1 MTFYDICGSYFF
13 YKKLMVGS
21 RFPFFCFCCIPAVL
35 LKNRAAKYY
44 HIKMPKKSS
53 TSSNSSNKKQKNS
66 DELKTPPPSKIS
78 NSSAVE
84 TFIDLCAED
93 GKLYQNAFEEDIE
106 ASVKYELKDI
116 DFEDKVNIAKELR
129 ELISN
134 EKVRA
139 VKKLKHFKETY
150 EKDANEN
157 EEGYLNSVVE
167 KSVTESGVIVTV
179 STDDEN
185 LLFEKKKLT
194 NFIQVIDEEL
204 ESRKK
209 ARSVLVWTM
218 ALEDIEKNN
227 FAKAD
232 DNTSI
237 IRSHRGSS
245 SSSSASSSSIR
256 RSSGVLTLRAL
267 QSPSAA
273 GVNMNPV
280 ISEAGSPAATTS
292 VHNSQA

>member
-1 MTFYDICGSYFF
+1 MTFAAVTFF

-21 RFPFFCFCCIPAVL
+21 RFPFFCSCCNPAVL

-53 TSSNSSNKKQKNS
+53 TSSNSSNKKQKIS
-66 DELKTPPPSKIS
+66 DELKTPPSKIS
-78 NSSAVE
+78 KSSAVE

-93 GKLYQNAFEEDIE
+93 GKLYQKAFEEDIE
-106 ASVKYELKDI
+106 TSIKYELEDI

-157 EEGYLNSVVE
+157 EEGYLNSLVE

-185 LLFEKKKLT
+185 LLFEKKKLE

-227 FAKAD
+227 FVKAD
-232 DNTSI
+232 NNTSI

-273 GVNMNPV
+273 GVNINPV